1 MEILRCQQVHG
12 PNSPMFRAS
21 PMVPRSWHQCTLTS
35 ELVSGNSLYMYS
47 FVSLNPKA
55 SSLAISGD
63 YPQNSQCRIL
73 TDTYP
78 GLSLSLWADQ
88 YTHAPQEHPQ
98 PILPHHACNYYPY
111 VIPHPLL
118 NLRNK
123 ALQNAERASVRLA
136 ARFTAPIA
144 GQPMF
149 EVGAL
154 MHAPPGMFSA
164 MLYQHPPPPQQQ
176 QLPQVQKRPSSE
188 VEEPPTQKAK
198 KAKKATK
205 PTDGNGAVA
214 HYFPSVFSLPR

>member
-1 MEILRCQQVHG
+1 METLRCQQVHG
-12 PNSPMFRAS
+12 PNSPTFRAS
-21 PMVPRSWHQCTLTS
+21 PMVPRSWHQCILTS
-35 ELVSGNSLYMYS
+35 GPVSGNPLYMHS
-47 FVSLNPKA
+47 FVSLIPKA

-63 YPQNSQCRIL
+63 YPQNSQCRVL
-73 TDTYP
+73 TDTHP

-88 YTHAPQEHPQ
+88 YNHAPQEHPQ
-98 PILPHHACNYYPY
+98 SILPHHACNYYLY

-118 NLRNK
+118 NLRNE

-164 MLYQHPPPPQQQ
+164 MLYQHPPPPPP
-176 QLPQVQKRPSSE
+176 PQVQKRPSSE
-188 VEEPPTQKAK
+188 VEEPPTQKSK

-205 PTDGNGAVA
+205 TTDGNGAVA
-214 HYFPSVFSLPR
+214 HHFPSVFSLPC